1 MCVKIWLVRKIEV
14 LELEL
19 KYLKLLLLKV
29 DPISE
34 PEIASNI
41 FDIKLIDTYSETDS
55 DDDYSFNADDVKAL
69 NHYAKHLKGKTD
81 SDDE

>member
-29 DPISE
+29 DPISK

-55 DDDYSFNADDVKAL
+55 DD
-69 NHYAKHLKGKTD
+69 
-81 SDDE
+81 E

>member
-29 DPISE
+29 DPIGES
-34 PEIASNI
+34 EIASNI

-55 DDDYSFNADDVKAL
+55 DD
-69 NHYAKHLKGKTD
+69 
-81 SDDE
+81 E

>member
-1 MCVKIWLVRKIEV
+1 MCVKIWIIRKIEV

-29 DPISE
+29 DPISK
-34 PEIASNI
+34 PEITSNI

-55 DDDYSFNADDVKAL
+55 DDDYSFNSNDVKAL
-69 NHYAKHLKGKTD
+69 NHYAKHLKGKTG

>member
-34 PEIASNI
+34 PEITSNI

-55 DDDYSFNADDVKAL
+55 DD
-69 NHYAKHLKGKTD
+69 
-81 SDDE
+81 E

>member
-34 PEIASNI
+34 PEIISNI

-55 DDDYSFNADDVKAL
+55 DD
-69 NHYAKHLKGKTD
+69 
-81 SDDE
+81 E

>member
-1 MCVKIWLVRKIEV
+1 MCLKIWLIRKIEV

-29 DPISE
+29 DPIGE

-55 DDDYSFNADDVKAL
+55 DSESF
-69 NHYAKHLKGKTD
+69 
-81 SDDE
+81 S